1 MEFRV
6 GNIRAKCPGC
16 GGTDF
21 TPPPEEHSGPYM
33 KYRCAGCGSAWTYA
47 RLIGQIGRETM
58 RRKGSGSS
66 SSGDRLSPEDDKLTR
81 SLPHFLRRN
90 T

>member
-16 GGTDF
+16 EGTDF
-21 TPPPEEHSGPYM
+21 SPPPDDRPGPHM
-33 KYRCAGCGSAWTYA
+33 KYACNGCGTAWTYA

-58 RRKGSGSS
+58 RRKNG
-66 SSGDRLSPEDDKLTR
+66 RLSPDEEKLTR
-81 SLPHFLRRN
+81 SLPYFLRRN
-90 T
+90 V

>member
-16 GGTDF
+16 EGTDF
-21 TPPPEEHSGPYM
+21 SPPPDDRAGPHI
-33 KYRCAGCGSAWTYA
+33 KYACKACGTAWTYA

-58 RRKGSGSS
+58 RRKNG
-66 SSGDRLSPEDDKLTR
+66 RLSPDEEKLTR
-81 SLPHFLRRN
+81 SLPYFLRRN
-90 T
+90 V

>member
-16 GGTDF
+16 GGSDF
-21 TPPPEEHSGPYM
+21 TPPPEERSGPYM
-33 KYRCAGCGSAWTYA
+33 KYSCAGCGAAWTYA
-47 RLIGQIGRETM
+47 RLIGQIGREV
-58 RRKGSGSS
+58 RRAASPQKAE
-66 SSGDRLSPEDDKLTR
+66 RLSPGEEKMTR

-90 T
+90 G